1 MKSGNSE
8 IRKSGNLVKN
18 TQLPSYRLPQL
29 PTGEMLKNYFA
40 HKFTTLIQ
48 KARKLKASL
57 QAQLVFLLLMV
68 SLVPLLWVSYLAYS
82 NGKKVLE
89 RSIGANLSRIAAEKV
104 SIADRNI
111 VWCLDQMR
119 HQIPSVRQIVLATSK
134 LPTAEI
140 TMRWEKLGETVDGAK
155 NEINRLA
162 TVVGEKGEVIIT
174 DTRGNIIGARD
185 TSLNVDQSK
194 ERKHEKLNIK
204 EGKRLYE
211 LTHSPIIRYSEVVYV
226 DGQLLTRDNDYTI
239 DYPKKQIILMTSP
252 PDGVLQVKYN
262 VKESKSEDLNIND
275 GKWLYE
281 LTHKPIIPY
290 SEVVYVGGQRL
301 TRDND
306 YTIDYPKKQIIL
318 MTSPS
323 DGVLQVEYNIIAL
336 WYRKSYN
343 GGRGHLFIGD
353 VSYNEQTNL
362 HYIPIAMPI
371 RRTDEIDAEVIGLLK
386 MVFTLPELTK
396 IVDPQSNAKIAEGIK
411 VYIIDGNGTVIAAPL
426 DDGYHI
432 IQDKMF
438 TIEAGMRAIVEKS
451 GYTTEKDE
459 RDGIRRVYGFTSTSN
474 WRNRKGKVRNDY
486 RDSERIRN
494 FASWAVIVSQP
505 AKIAFAPARKL
516 RNSIL
521 LFTFIS
527 CLIVIPIAVIFARK
541 IVTPIM
547 RVADAAKDIGMG
559 KFDRE
564 IPVTVHN
571 EIGMLVEEFNAMRRN
586 LKHAEDQLR
595 QNAKKMTAIVN
606 SIAEG
611 LIVLDGDNRILHIN
625 PTAEE
630 LLNIKSEK
638 PLRPFASLT
647 EKSASPL
654 RDVRG
659 VDIATVLGD
668 HEMYMAIEES
678 QKQIIRH
685 ETAAQE
691 VVLDRGEQ
699 QLILRVLAS
708 PVIDDEGQFLG
719 TVYALDDI
727 TEAKKIDRMKSD
739 FIDLVSHEFRTP
751 LTSIRGF
758 VELILD
764 GKVGP
769 VPPKQER
776 SLMRVLRQA
785 KSLQG
790 LINDMLDVSRIESGS
805 IGMRTD
811 VTSLAEIAKYR
822 IEALKP
828 QADDK
833 QITVEFIAPDSLPN
847 VIGDSERIGQV
858 FTNLIGN
865 AIKFTPPS
873 GRVTVQLRLKG
884 TYILVQVIDTG
895 PGIPIDE
902 REKIFEKFHQLSDLH
917 TRQEGGSGLGLSIS
931 KSIVEAHGGRIWV
944 HSQEGKGSDFRF
956 ILPIAG
962 MSRLSDKKA
971 EE

>member
-1 MKSGNSE
+1 
-8 IRKSGNLVKN
+8 
-18 TQLPSYRLPQL
+18 
-29 PTGEMLKNYFA
+29 
-40 HKFTTLIQ
+40 
-48 KARKLKASL
+48 
-57 QAQLVFLLLMV
+57 
-68 SLVPLLWVSYLAYS
+68 
-82 NGKKVLE
+82 
-89 RSIGANLSRIAAEKV
+89 
-104 SIADRNI
+104 
-111 VWCLDQMR
+111 
-119 HQIPSVRQIVLATSK
+119 
-134 LPTAEI
+134 
-140 TMRWEKLGETVDGAK
+140 
-155 NEINRLA
+155 
-162 TVVGEKGEVIIT
+162 
-174 DTRGNIIGARD
+174 
-185 TSLNVDQSK
+185 
-194 ERKHEKLNIK
+194 
-204 EGKRLYE
+204 
-211 LTHSPIIRYSEVVYV
+211 
-226 DGQLLTRDNDYTI
+226 
-239 DYPKKQIILMTSP
+239 
-252 PDGVLQVKYN
+252 
-262 VKESKSEDLNIND
+262 
-275 GKWLYE
+275 
-281 LTHKPIIPY
+281 
-290 SEVVYVGGQRL
+290 
-301 TRDND
+301 
-306 YTIDYPKKQIIL
+306 

-353 VSYNEQTNL
+353 VSYNEETNL

-371 RRTDEIDAEVIGLLK
+371 RRTDEMDAEVIGLLK

-438 TIEAGMRAIVEKS
+438 TIEAGMRAIVEES

-474 WRNRKGKVRNDY
+474 WHNRKGEVRNDY

-527 CLIVIPIAVIFARK
+527 CLVVIPIAVIFARK

-547 RVADAAKDIGMG
+547 RVADAAKDMGMG

-611 LIVLDGDNRILHIN
+611 LIVLDEGNRILHIN

-630 LLNIKSEK
+630 LLNIKSELIAS
-638 PLRPFASLT
+638 PLR

-668 HEMYMAIEES
+668 HEMYMAIEKS
-678 QKQIIRH
+678 QKQISRY
-685 ETAAQE
+685 ETATQE
-691 VVLDRGEQ
+691 VVLDRDEQ
-699 QLILRVLAS
+699 QLTLRVLAS

-719 TVYALDDI
+719 TVYVLDDI

-769 VPPKQER
+769 VPPKQEK

-790 LINDMLDVSRIESGS
+790 LINDLLDVSCIESGH
-805 IGMRTD
+805 IEMRKD
-811 VTSLAEIAKYR
+811 VTSLAEIVKYR

-847 VIGDSERIGQV
+847 VIGDGERIGQV

-865 AIKFTPPS
+865 AIKFTPPG

-884 TYILVQVIDTG
+884 TYILSQVIDTG
-895 PGIPIDE
+895 SGISIDE
-902 REKIFEKFHQLSDLH
+902 REKIFEKFYQLSDLH

-944 HSQEGKGSDFRF
+944 HSQEGRGSDFRF

-962 MSRLSDKKA
+962 VSRLSDKKA